1 MGNKG
6 ETMNGESKLTIGK
19 RLALGF
25 GVVLT
30 MIVVLTVVGIQKV
43 NFIDDTLEEVTEVNA
58 VKQRYAINF
67 RGSVHDRAIA
77 LRDVV
82 LVDAAELPSV
92 IGEID
97 RLAEFY
103 AQSAGPLDEVIAA
116 GEGVTPDEK
125 AVLGE
130 IKRIEAQT
138 LPVIQRVIAAKQAN
152 NVAEAQ
158 AMLLQEARPAFVA
171 WLAQINKLI
180 DIEEAKNQKAT
191 PSARAVASGF
201 QQLMIVLCG
210 LAILIGAG
218 VAFIITRGLTR
229 SLGGEPNE
237 AAEVITRIASGD
249 LSRNIRSDYP
259 ESMLG
264 AVSEMQNKLKSI
276 VAGIA
281 SSSGEL
287 TQRAKAVA
295 AASEDARQAAQR
307 QADSSSAT
315 VARIDEMTVS
325 INEVSQIAR
334 QTEDNSA
341 MTAELSEK
349 GSEAVRIAAT
359 EIDRI
364 AQTVTSSAGQIR
376 QLQQRSQDIGGIA
389 GVIREIADQTNL
401 LALNAAI
408 EAARAGETG
417 RGFAVVAD
425 EVRKLAERTG
435 SATAEIARMIE
446 VIQNETQTA
455 VSAMETAVPQVE
467 NGLALAREA
476 TAVLDQIHTQALDSL
491 AKVRDVSQAAA
502 QQVSAISDIAAN
514 VSNIARMSEETSASM
529 LNNTSATEEL
539 EGIAE
544 TLRRNV
550 SHFRVS

>member
-1 MGNKG
+1 MSGKAG
-6 ETMNGESKLTIGK
+6 LTIGQ

-25 GVVLT
+25 GVVLA

-82 LVDAAELPSV
+82 LVDPAELQPV
-92 IGEID
+92 IQQID
-97 RLAEFY
+97 RLADFY
-103 AQSAGPLDEVIAA
+103 AKSAGPLDEVIAS
-116 GEGVTPDEK
+116 GEAVTSDEK
-125 AVLGE
+125 AVLTE
-130 IKRIEAQT
+130 IKAIEART
-138 LPVIQRVIAAKQAN
+138 LPIIQRVIVAKQAG

-158 AMLLQEARPAFVA
+158 TALLQEARPAFVE

-180 DIEEAKNQKAT
+180 DIEEAKNQQAT

-201 QQLMIVLCG
+201 QRLMIVLCG
-210 LAILIGAG
+210 LAILIGAS
-218 VAFIITRGLTR
+218 VAFFITRGLTR

-237 AAEVITRIASGD
+237 AADVIARIAGGD
-249 LSRNIRSDYP
+249 LSCRIQSNYP
-259 ESMLG
+259 DSMLG
-264 AVSEMQNKLKSI
+264 AVAQMQEKLKAI
-276 VAGIA
+276 VTGIA

-287 TQRAKAVA
+287 TQRARIVA
-295 AASEDARQAAQR
+295 AASQDARQAAQR

-315 VARIDEMTVS
+315 VARIEEMTVS
-325 INEVSQIAR
+325 INDVSSIAR

-349 GSEAVRIAAT
+349 GSEAVRVAAT

-364 AQTVTSSAGQIR
+364 AQTVTSSAEQIR

-435 SATAEIARMIE
+435 SATSEIARMIE

-476 TAVLDQIHTQALDSL
+476 TAVLEQIHTQALDSL

-502 QQVSAISDIAAN
+502 RQVTTIADIAAN
-514 VSNIARMSEETSASM
+514 VGDIARMSEDTSASM
-529 LNNTSATEEL
+529 LNNASATVEL

-544 TLRRNV
+544 ALRRNV
-550 SHFRVS
+550 SHFRVA

>member
-1 MGNKG
+1 
-6 ETMNGESKLTIGK
+6 MNGKAGLTIGK

-25 GVVLT
+25 GVVLV

-82 LVDAAELPSV
+82 LVDPAELQPV
-92 IGEID
+92 IHQIG
-97 RLAEFY
+97 RLADFY
-103 AQSAGPLDEVIAA
+103 ATSAGPLDQVIAS
-116 GEGVTPDEK
+116 GEAVTSDEK
-125 AVLGE
+125 AVLTE
-130 IKRIEAQT
+130 IKAIEART
-138 LPVIQRVIAAKQAN
+138 LPVIQRVIAAKQAG

-158 AMLLQEARPAFVA
+158 AVLLREARPAFVE

-180 DIEEAKNQKAT
+180 DIEEAKNQQAT

-201 QQLMIVLCG
+201 QRLMIVLCG
-210 LAILIGAG
+210 LAILIGAS
-218 VAFIITRGLTR
+218 VAFFITRGLTR

-237 AAEVITRIASGD
+237 AADVIARIAGGD
-249 LSRNIRSDYP
+249 LSCRIQSNYP
-259 ESMLG
+259 DSMLG
-264 AVSEMQNKLKSI
+264 AVAQMQEKLKAI
-276 VAGIA
+276 VTGIA
-281 SSSGEL
+281 SSSSEL
-287 TQRAKAVA
+287 TQRARVVA
-295 AASEDARQAAQR
+295 AASQDARRAAQR

-315 VARIDEMTVS
+315 VARIEEMTVS
-325 INEVSQIAR
+325 INDVSSIAR

-349 GSEAVRIAAT
+349 GSEAVRVAAT

-364 AQTVTSSAGQIR
+364 AQTVTSSAEQIR

-435 SATAEIARMIE
+435 SATSEIARMIE

-476 TAVLDQIHTQALDSL
+476 TAVLEQIHTQALDSL
-491 AKVRDVSQAAA
+491 SKVRDVSQAAA
-502 QQVSAISDIAAN
+502 RQVTTISDIAAN
-514 VSNIARMSEETSASM
+514 VGDIARMSEDTSTSM
-529 LNNTSATEEL
+529 LNNASATVEL

-544 TLRRNV
+544 ALRRNV
-550 SHFRVS
+550 SHFRVT

>member
-1 MGNKG
+1 
-6 ETMNGESKLTIGK
+6 MNGKTRLTIGQ

-30 MIVVLTVVGIQKV
+30 MIVILTVIGIQKV
-43 NFIDDTLEEVTEVNA
+43 NFIDHTLEGVTEVNA

-82 LVDAAELPSV
+82 LVDAGELAPV
-92 IGEID
+92 IAEID
-97 RLAEFY
+97 RLADFY
-103 AQSAGPLDEVIAA
+103 AKSAGPLDQIIASGVA
-116 GEGVTPDEK
+116 VTPDEK
-125 AVLGE
+125 SVLAE
-130 IKRIEAQT
+130 IKAIEAKT
-138 LPVIQRVIAAKQAN
+138 LPLIQRVIAARQVG

-158 AMLLQEARPAFVA
+158 AILMQEARPAFVE

-210 LAILIGAG
+210 LAILIGAS
-218 VAFIITRGLTR
+218 VAFFITRGLTR

-237 AAEVITRIASGD
+237 AAEVITRIAGGD
-249 LSRNIRSDYP
+249 LSRRIQSNYP
-259 ESMLG
+259 DSMLG
-264 AVSEMQNKLKSI
+264 AVSEMQEKLKQI
-276 VAGIA
+276 VTGIA
-281 SSSGEL
+281 SSSGDL
-287 TQRAKAVA
+287 TQRAKVVA
-295 AASEDARQAAQR
+295 AASQDARQAAQR

-315 VARIDEMTVS
+315 VARIEEMTVS
-325 INEVSQIAR
+325 INDISTIAR

-341 MTAELSEK
+341 MTAKLSEK
-349 GSEAVRIAAT
+349 GSEAVRVAAT

-364 AQTVTSSAGQIR
+364 AQTVTSSAEQIR
-376 QLQQRSQDIGGIA
+376 QLQQRSQEIGGIA

-476 TAVLDQIHTQALDSL
+476 TAVLEQIHTQALDSL

-502 QQVSAISDIAAN
+502 RQVTTISDIASN
-514 VSNIARMSEETSASM
+514 VGDIARMSEDTSASM
-529 LNNTSATEEL
+529 LNNSAATVEL

-544 TLRRNV
+544 ALRHNV
-550 SHFRVS
+550 SHFRVA

>member
-1 MGNKG
+1 
-6 ETMNGESKLTIGK
+6 MNGKTGLTIGK

-25 GVVLT
+25 GVVLA

-82 LVDAAELPSV
+82 LVDPAELQPV
-92 IGEID
+92 IQQID
-97 RLAEFY
+97 RLADFY
-103 AQSAGPLDEVIAA
+103 AKSAGPLDEVIAS
-116 GEGVTPDEK
+116 GEAVTADEK
-125 AVLGE
+125 AVLTE
-130 IKRIEAQT
+130 IKAIEART
-138 LPVIQRVIAAKQAN
+138 LPIIQRVIAAKQAG

-158 AMLLQEARPAFVA
+158 AVLLREARPAFVE

-180 DIEEAKNQKAT
+180 DIEEAKNQQAT

-210 LAILIGAG
+210 LAILIGAS
-218 VAFIITRGLTR
+218 VAFFITRGLTR

-237 AAEVITRIASGD
+237 AADVIARIAGGD
-249 LSRNIRSDYP
+249 LSCRIQSNYP
-259 ESMLG
+259 DSMLS
-264 AVSEMQNKLKSI
+264 AVAQMQEKLKAI
-276 VAGIA
+276 VTGIA

-287 TQRAKAVA
+287 TQRARVVA
-295 AASEDARQAAQR
+295 AASQDARQAAQR

-315 VARIDEMTVS
+315 VARIEEMTVS
-325 INEVSQIAR
+325 INDVSSIAR

-349 GSEAVRIAAT
+349 GSEAVRVAAT

-364 AQTVTSSAGQIR
+364 AQTVTSSAEQIR

-435 SATAEIARMIE
+435 SATSEIARMIE

-476 TAVLDQIHTQALDSL
+476 TAVLEQIHTQALDSL

-502 QQVSAISDIAAN
+502 RQVTTISDIAAN
-514 VSNIARMSEETSASM
+514 VGDIARMSEDTSASM
-529 LNNTSATEEL
+529 LNNASATVEL

-544 TLRRNV
+544 ALRRNV
-550 SHFRVS
+550 SHFRVA

>member
-1 MGNKG
+1 MSGKAG
-6 ETMNGESKLTIGK
+6 LTIGK

-25 GVVLT
+25 GVVLA

-82 LVDAAELPSV
+82 LVDPAELQPV
-92 IGEID
+92 IQQID
-97 RLAEFY
+97 RLADFY
-103 AQSAGPLDEVIAA
+103 AKSAGPLDEVIAS
-116 GEGVTPDEK
+116 GEAVTSDEK
-125 AVLGE
+125 AVLTE
-130 IKRIEAQT
+130 IKAIEART
-138 LPVIQRVIAAKQAN
+138 LPIIQRVIVAKQAG

-158 AMLLQEARPAFVA
+158 TVLLQEARPAFVE

-180 DIEEAKNQKAT
+180 DIEEAKNQQAT

-201 QQLMIVLCG
+201 QRLMIVLCS
-210 LAILIGAG
+210 LAILIGAS
-218 VAFIITRGLTR
+218 VAFFITRGLTR

-237 AAEVITRIASGD
+237 AADVIARIAGGD
-249 LSRNIRSDYP
+249 LSCRIQSNYP
-259 ESMLG
+259 DSMLG
-264 AVSEMQNKLKSI
+264 AVAQMQEKLKAI
-276 VAGIA
+276 VTGIA

-287 TQRAKAVA
+287 TQRARIVA
-295 AASEDARQAAQR
+295 AASQDARQAAQR

-315 VARIDEMTVS
+315 VARIEEMTVS
-325 INEVSQIAR
+325 INDVSSIAR

-349 GSEAVRIAAT
+349 GSEAVRVAAT

-364 AQTVTSSAGQIR
+364 AQTVTSSAEQIR

-435 SATAEIARMIE
+435 SATSEIARMIE

-476 TAVLDQIHTQALDSL
+476 TAVLEQIHTQALDSL

-502 QQVSAISDIAAN
+502 RQVTTISDIAAN
-514 VSNIARMSEETSASM
+514 VGDIARMSEDTSASM
-529 LNNTSATEEL
+529 LNNASATVEL

-544 TLRRNV
+544 ALRRNV
-550 SHFRVS
+550 SHFRVA

>member
-1 MGNKG
+1 MSGKAG
-6 ETMNGESKLTIGK
+6 LTIGK

-25 GVVLT
+25 GVVLA

-82 LVDAAELPSV
+82 LVDPAELQPV
-92 IGEID
+92 IQQID
-97 RLAEFY
+97 RLADFY
-103 AQSAGPLDEVIAA
+103 AKSAGPLDEVIAS
-116 GEGVTPDEK
+116 GEAVTSDEK
-125 AVLGE
+125 AVLTE
-130 IKRIEAQT
+130 IKAIEART
-138 LPVIQRVIAAKQAN
+138 LPIIQRVIAAKRAG

-158 AMLLQEARPAFVA
+158 AVLLQEARPAFVE

-180 DIEEAKNQKAT
+180 DIEEAKNQQAT
-191 PSARAVASGF
+191 PSARAVANGF
-201 QQLMIVLCG
+201 QRLMIVLCG
-210 LAILIGAG
+210 LAILIGAS
-218 VAFIITRGLTR
+218 VAFFITRGLTR

-237 AAEVITRIASGD
+237 AAEVIARIAGGD
-249 LSRNIRSDYP
+249 LSCRIQSNYP
-259 ESMLG
+259 DSMLG
-264 AVSEMQNKLKSI
+264 AVAQMQEKLKAI
-276 VAGIA
+276 VTGIA

-287 TQRAKAVA
+287 TQRARVVA
-295 AASEDARQAAQR
+295 AASQDARQAAQR

-315 VARIDEMTVS
+315 VARIEEMTVS
-325 INEVSQIAR
+325 INDVSSIAR

-349 GSEAVRIAAT
+349 GSEAVRVAAT

-364 AQTVTSSAGQIR
+364 AQTVTSSAEQIR

-435 SATAEIARMIE
+435 SATSEIARMIE

-476 TAVLDQIHTQALDSL
+476 TAVLEQIHTQALDSL

-502 QQVSAISDIAAN
+502 RQVTTISDIAAN
-514 VSNIARMSEETSASM
+514 VGDIARMSEDTSASM
-529 LNNTSATEEL
+529 LNNASATVEL

-544 TLRRNV
+544 ALRRNV
-550 SHFRVS
+550 SHFRVA

>member
-1 MGNKG
+1 MSGKAG
-6 ETMNGESKLTIGK
+6 LTIGK

-25 GVVLT
+25 GVVLA

-82 LVDAAELPSV
+82 LVDPAELQPV
-92 IGEID
+92 IQQID
-97 RLAEFY
+97 RLADFY
-103 AQSAGPLDEVIAA
+103 AKSAGPLDEVIAS
-116 GEGVTPDEK
+116 GEAVTSDEK
-125 AVLGE
+125 AVLTE
-130 IKRIEAQT
+130 IKAVEART
-138 LPVIQRVIAAKQAN
+138 LPIIQRVIVAKQAG

-158 AMLLQEARPAFVA
+158 TVLLQEARPAFVE

-180 DIEEAKNQKAT
+180 DIEEAKNQQAT

-201 QQLMIVLCG
+201 QRLMIVLCG
-210 LAILIGAG
+210 LAILIGAS
-218 VAFIITRGLTR
+218 VAFFITRGLTR

-237 AAEVITRIASGD
+237 AADVIARIAGGD
-249 LSRNIRSDYP
+249 LSCRIQSNYP
-259 ESMLG
+259 DSMLG
-264 AVSEMQNKLKSI
+264 AVAQMQEKLKAI
-276 VAGIA
+276 VTGIA

-287 TQRAKAVA
+287 TQRARIVA
-295 AASEDARQAAQR
+295 AASQDARQAAQR

-315 VARIDEMTVS
+315 VARIEEMTVS
-325 INEVSQIAR
+325 INDVSSIAR

-349 GSEAVRIAAT
+349 GSEAVRVAAT

-364 AQTVTSSAGQIR
+364 AQTVTSSAEQIR

-435 SATAEIARMIE
+435 SATSEIARMIE

-476 TAVLDQIHTQALDSL
+476 TAVLEQIHTQALDSL

-502 QQVSAISDIAAN
+502 RQVTTISDIAAN
-514 VSNIARMSEETSASM
+514 VGDIARMSEDTSASM
-529 LNNTSATEEL
+529 LNNASATVEL

-544 TLRRNV
+544 ALRRNV
-550 SHFRVS
+550 SHFRVA

>member
-1 MGNKG
+1 
-6 ETMNGESKLTIGK
+6 MNGKKGFTIGK

-25 GVVLT
+25 GVVLA
-30 MIVVLTVVGIQKV
+30 MIVVLTMVGIQKV

-82 LVDAAELPSV
+82 LVDPAELQPV
-92 IGEID
+92 IHQID
-97 RLAEFY
+97 RLADFY
-103 AQSAGPLDEVIAA
+103 AKSAGPLDEVIAS
-116 GEGVTPDEK
+116 GEAVTADEK
-125 AVLGE
+125 TVLTE
-130 IKRIEAQT
+130 IKAIEART
-138 LPVIQRVIAAKQAN
+138 LPIIQRVIAAKQAG

-158 AMLLQEARPAFVA
+158 AVLLQEARPAFVE

-180 DIEEAKNQKAT
+180 DIEEAKNQQAT

-201 QQLMIVLCG
+201 QRLMIVLCG
-210 LAILIGAG
+210 LAILIGAS
-218 VAFIITRGLTR
+218 VAFFITRGLTR

-237 AAEVITRIASGD
+237 AADVIARIAGGD
-249 LSRNIRSDYP
+249 LSCRIQSNYP
-259 ESMLG
+259 DSMLG
-264 AVSEMQNKLKSI
+264 AVAQMQEKLKSI
-276 VAGIA
+276 VTGIA

-287 TQRAKAVA
+287 TQRARIVA
-295 AASEDARQAAQR
+295 AASQDARHAAQR

-315 VARIDEMTVS
+315 VARIEEMTVS
-325 INEVSQIAR
+325 INDVSSIAR

-349 GSEAVRIAAT
+349 GSEAVRVAAT

-364 AQTVTSSAGQIR
+364 ARTVTSSAEQIR

-435 SATAEIARMIE
+435 SATSEIARMIE

-476 TAVLDQIHTQALDSL
+476 TAVLEQIHTQALDSL

-502 QQVSAISDIAAN
+502 RQVTTISDIAAN
-514 VSNIARMSEETSASM
+514 VGDIARMSEDTSASM
-529 LNNTSATEEL
+529 LNNASATVEL

-544 TLRRNV
+544 ALRRNV
-550 SHFRVS
+550 SHFRVA

>member
-1 MGNKG
+1 
-6 ETMNGESKLTIGK
+6 MNGKAGLTIGK

-25 GVVLT
+25 GVVLA

-43 NFIDDTLEEVTEVNA
+43 NFIDDTLEEVTEINA

-77 LRDVV
+77 LRDAV
-82 LVDAAELPSV
+82 LVDPAELQPV
-92 IGEID
+92 IQQID
-97 RLAEFY
+97 RLADFY
-103 AQSAGPLDEVIAA
+103 AKSAGPLDEVIAS
-116 GEGVTPDEK
+116 GEAVTSDEK
-125 AVLGE
+125 AVLTE
-130 IKRIEAQT
+130 IKAIEAKT
-138 LPVIQRVIAAKQAN
+138 LPIIQRVIVAKQAG

-158 AMLLQEARPAFVA
+158 AVLLQEARPAFVE

-180 DIEEAKNQKAT
+180 DIEEAKNQQAT

-201 QQLMIVLCG
+201 QRLMIVLCG
-210 LAILIGAG
+210 LAILIGAS
-218 VAFIITRGLTR
+218 VAFFITRGLTR

-237 AAEVITRIASGD
+237 AADVIARIAGGD
-249 LSRNIRSDYP
+249 LSCRIQSNYP
-259 ESMLG
+259 DSMLG
-264 AVSEMQNKLKSI
+264 AVAQMQEKLKAI
-276 VAGIA
+276 VTGIA

-287 TQRAKAVA
+287 TQRARAVA
-295 AASEDARQAAQR
+295 AASQDARQAAQR

-315 VARIDEMTVS
+315 VARIEEMTVS
-325 INEVSQIAR
+325 INDVSSIAR

-349 GSEAVRIAAT
+349 GSEAVRVAAT

-364 AQTVTSSAGQIR
+364 AQTVTSSAEQIR

-435 SATAEIARMIE
+435 SATSEIARMIE

-476 TAVLDQIHTQALDSL
+476 TAVLEQIHTQALDSL

-502 QQVSAISDIAAN
+502 RQVTTIADIAAN
-514 VSNIARMSEETSASM
+514 VGDIARMSEDTSASM
-529 LNNTSATEEL
+529 LNNASATVEL

-544 TLRRNV
+544 ALRRNV
-550 SHFRVS
+550 SHFRVA

>member
-1 MGNKG
+1 
-6 ETMNGESKLTIGK
+6 MNGKTRLTIGQ

-30 MIVVLTVVGIQKV
+30 MIVILTVIGIQKV
-43 NFIDDTLEEVTEVNA
+43 NFIDHTLEGVTEVNA

-82 LVDAAELPSV
+82 LVDAGELAPV
-92 IGEID
+92 IAEID
-97 RLAEFY
+97 RLADFY
-103 AQSAGPLDEVIAA
+103 AKSAGPLDQIIASGVA
-116 GEGVTPDEK
+116 VTPDEK
-125 AVLGE
+125 SVLAE
-130 IKRIEAQT
+130 IKAIEAKT
-138 LPVIQRVIAAKQAN
+138 LPLIQRVIAARQVG

-158 AMLLQEARPAFVA
+158 AILMQEARPAFVE

-210 LAILIGAG
+210 LAILIGAS
-218 VAFIITRGLTR
+218 VAFFITRGLTR

-237 AAEVITRIASGD
+237 AAEVITRIAGGD
-249 LSRNIRSDYP
+249 LSRRIQSNYP
-259 ESMLG
+259 DSMLG
-264 AVSEMQNKLKSI
+264 AVSEMQEKLKQI
-276 VAGIA
+276 VTGIA
-281 SSSGEL
+281 SSSGDL
-287 TQRAKAVA
+287 TQRAKVVA
-295 AASEDARQAAQR
+295 AASQDARQAAQR

-315 VARIDEMTVS
+315 VARIEEMTVS
-325 INEVSQIAR
+325 INDISTIAR

-341 MTAELSEK
+341 MTAKLSEK
-349 GSEAVRIAAT
+349 GSEAVRVAAT

-364 AQTVTSSAGQIR
+364 AQTVTSSAEQIR
-376 QLQQRSQDIGGIA
+376 QLQQRSQEIGGIA

-476 TAVLDQIHTQALDSL
+476 TAVLEQIHTQALDSL

-502 QQVSAISDIAAN
+502 RQVTTISDIAAN
-514 VSNIARMSEETSASM
+514 VGDIARMSEDTSASM
-529 LNNTSATEEL
+529 LNNSAATVEL

-544 TLRRNV
+544 ALRDNV
-550 SHFRVS
+550 SHFRVA

>member
-1 MGNKG
+1 
-6 ETMNGESKLTIGK
+6 MNGKTGLTIGR

-25 GVVLT
+25 GVVLA

-82 LVDAAELPSV
+82 LVDPAELQPV
-92 IGEID
+92 IQQID
-97 RLAEFY
+97 RLADFY
-103 AQSAGPLDEVIAA
+103 AKSAGPLDEVIAS
-116 GEGVTPDEK
+116 GEAVTSDEK
-125 AVLGE
+125 AVLTE
-130 IKRIEAQT
+130 IKAIEART
-138 LPVIQRVIAAKQAN
+138 LPIIQRVIVARQAG

-158 AMLLQEARPAFVA
+158 AVLLQEARPAFVE

-180 DIEEAKNQKAT
+180 DIEEAKNQQAT

-201 QQLMIVLCG
+201 QRLMIVLCG
-210 LAILIGAG
+210 LAILIGAS
-218 VAFIITRGLTR
+218 VAFFITRGLTR

-237 AAEVITRIASGD
+237 AADVIARIAGGD
-249 LSRNIRSDYP
+249 LSCRIQSNYP
-259 ESMLG
+259 DSMLG
-264 AVSEMQNKLKSI
+264 AVAQMQEKLKAI
-276 VAGIA
+276 VTGIA

-287 TQRAKAVA
+287 TQRARIVA
-295 AASEDARQAAQR
+295 AASQDARQAAQR

-315 VARIDEMTVS
+315 VARIEEMTVS
-325 INEVSQIAR
+325 INDVSSIAR

-349 GSEAVRIAAT
+349 GSEAVRVAAT

-364 AQTVTSSAGQIR
+364 AQTVTSSAEQIR

-435 SATAEIARMIE
+435 SATSEIARMIE

-476 TAVLDQIHTQALDSL
+476 TTVLEQIHTQALDSL

-502 QQVSAISDIAAN
+502 RQVTTISDIAAN
-514 VSNIARMSEETSASM
+514 VGNIARMSEDTSASM
-529 LNNTSATEEL
+529 LNNATATVEL

-544 TLRRNV
+544 ALRQNV
-550 SHFRVS
+550 SHFRMS